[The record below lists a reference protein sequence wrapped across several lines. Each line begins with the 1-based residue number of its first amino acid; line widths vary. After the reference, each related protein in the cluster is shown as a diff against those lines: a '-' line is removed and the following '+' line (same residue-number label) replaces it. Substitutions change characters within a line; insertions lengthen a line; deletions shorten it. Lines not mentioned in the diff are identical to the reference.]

1 MSEPSIENE
10 THNVAVRLIASER
23 NWIESDAVTQLNR
36 TAELTGMRAVVG
48 MPDLHPG
55 KGSPVGA
62 TFITQDI
69 IYPHLVGNDVGCGM
83 GLWRTDLRSRK
94 LKLDRWTEK
103 LTGLESPWEGD
114 RTDWLARFDVTP
126 SPLDHGLGTIGG
138 GNHFAELQ
146 GIEKI
151 VDAQAVRQIG
161 LDEDSLALLV
171 HSGSRGLGEALLR
184 SHVDRRGG
192 EALVIGTDEASEYLT
207 RHNQAVEWA
216 RANRALIAWRFLDLL
231 GGEGEKVIDVC
242 HNSVTM
248 RAISEQTRWLHR
260 KGAAPAD
267 QGPVVIPGS
276 RGSLSYLVVPQG
288 DLAGCAWSLAHG
300 AGRKW
305 ARSDCKRRLSH
316 RYSLES
322 LSRTEMGSRVIC
334 EDKDLIYEE
343 APQAYKDVDIVVQDL
358 AEAGFLR
365 VVAMLRPLITY
376 KTRRKE

>member
-1 MSEPSIENE
+1 
-10 THNVAVRLIASER
+10 
-23 NWIESDAVTQLNR
+23 
-36 TAELTGMRAVVG
+36 
-48 MPDLHPG
+48 
-55 KGSPVGA
+55 
-62 TFITQDI
+62 
-69 IYPHLVGNDVGCGM
+69 
-83 GLWRTDLRSRK
+83 
-94 LKLDRWTEK
+94 
-103 LTGLESPWEGD
+103 
-114 RTDWLARFDVTP
+114 
-126 SPLDHGLGTIGG
+126 
-138 GNHFAELQ
+138 
-146 GIEKI
+146 
-151 VDAQAVRQIG
+151 
-161 LDEDSLALLV
+161 
-171 HSGSRGLGEALLR
+171 
-184 SHVDRRGG
+184 
-192 EALVIGTDEASEYLT
+192 
-207 RHNQAVEWA
+207 
-216 RANRALIAWRFLDLL
+216 
-231 GGEGEKVIDVC
+231 
-242 HNSVTM
+242 M

>member
-1 MSEPSIENE
+1 MTIDHQP
-10 THNVAVRLIASER
+10 VVRLIASDK
-23 NWIESDAVTQLNR
+23 NWIETEAMTQLRR
-36 TAELTGMRAVVG
+36 TSELPGMIAVVG
-48 MPDLHPG
+48 MPDLHSG

-62 TFITQDI
+62 TFITQDL

-83 GLWRTDLRSRK
+83 GLWRTDLRGRK

-114 RTDWLARFDVTP
+114 RADWLARFDVTP
-126 SPLDHGLGTIGG
+126 SSLDRALGTIGG

-146 GIEKI
+146 GIEEI
-151 VDAQAVRQIG
+151 VDADTVRQIG
-161 LDEDSLALLV
+161 LDKNFLALLV

-192 EALVIGTDEASEYLT
+192 ESLVIGTEEASEYLT
-207 RHNQAVEWA
+207 RHNRAVEWA
-216 RANRALIAWRFLDLL
+216 RANRALIAWRFLDAL

-248 RAISEQTRWLHR
+248 RAIFEQPRWLHR

-267 QGPVVIPGS
+267 QGPVIIPGS

-288 DLAGCAWSLAHG
+288 DLADCAWSLAHG

-305 ARSDCKRRLSH
+305 ARGDCKRRLSH
-316 RYSLES
+316 RYSPES
-322 LSRTEMGSRVIC
+322 LSRTELGGRVIC

-343 APQAYKDVDIVVQDL
+343 APQAYKDVDLVVRDL
-358 AEAGFLR
+358 AEAGFLC
-365 VVAMLRPLITY
+365 VAATLRPLITY